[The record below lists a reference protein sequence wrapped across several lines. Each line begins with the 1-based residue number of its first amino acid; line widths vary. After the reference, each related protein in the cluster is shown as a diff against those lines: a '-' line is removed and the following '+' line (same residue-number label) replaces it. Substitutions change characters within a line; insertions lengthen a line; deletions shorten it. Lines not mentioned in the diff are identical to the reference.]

1 MLYYNIFMKKPLQ
14 VKLRKIGTSYGVIIP
29 KKVLDSMNVSN
40 EDTLIIKDMEPL
52 RHLKDIRGVLPNLTF
67 SRKHGTDR
75 F

>member
-1 MLYYNIFMKKPLQ
+1 MKKPLQ

-29 KKVLDSMNVSN
+29 KKVLDSMNVSK

-52 RHLKDIRGVLPNLTF
+52 RQLNDIRGMLPKLTF
-67 SRKHGTDR
+67 RREHGTDR